1 MSIVIAID
9 ADRCKCSSHYLRKVP
24 SELDRVIYRAA
35 LRGAIILC
43 VLLLAAF
50 GAVPYGFGMRR
61 VALII
66 AEPLRP

>member
-1 MSIVIAID
+1 MRGTGVYPFISPI
-9 ADRCKCSSHYLRKVP
+9 P
-24 SELDRVIYRAA
+24 PGYRNSGS
-35 LRGAIILC
+35 LLGAFDFSLLC